1 MDDQAAFGRNIRAA
15 RESRNISRELAA
27 ERAGITASYL
37 GEIER
42 GEKWPTL
49 GIIRSIARGLNISPG
64 RFFEFEDD
72 QAEAGPLIEQF
83 QRALDN
89 RAPEEQ
95 QRALRVIRALFG
107 F

>member
-1 MDDQAAFGRNIRAA
+1 M
-15 RESRNISRELAA
+15 AA
-27 ERAGITASYL
+27 ERAGITVSYL
-37 GEIER
+37 GEVER

-49 GIIRSIARGLNISPG
+49 GIIRSIARGLNVSPA

-72 QAEAGPLIEQF
+72 EAEAGTLIEQF

-89 RAPEEQ
+89 RSPEEQ
-95 QRALRVIRALFG
+95 QRALRVVKALFG

>member
-15 RESRNISRELAA
+15 RESRNVSRELAA
-27 ERAGITASYL
+27 ERAGITVSYL
-37 GEIER
+37 GEVER

-49 GIIRSIARGLNISPG
+49 GIICSVARGLNVSAAS
-64 RFFEFEDD
+64 FFEFEGDE
-72 QAEAGPLIEQF
+72 AEAGNLIEQF

-89 RAPEEQ
+89 RTPEEQ
-95 QRALRVIRALFG
+95 QRALRVVKALFG